1 MFSAR
6 HPGLVC
12 ALSLTLAACGKAPAD
27 RPARRPPTTTKAA
40 TTKAA
45 TTATAPRP
53 SSTVATVATGPV
65 ALRGASARVA
75 WRVTV
80 AVDNA
85 AAQVQATTLT
95 PVVQAIVVETERQ
108 LDPARADGDLGRF
121 NKTTSRRPQPVS
133 GPALAVVEAGLALG
147 RQTSGA
153 FDITAGPL
161 RAAWSDLASPPDG
174 ATLQIARA
182 RTGLQRVLPEKG
194 MLKKDVVD
202 LEIDASA
209 IIDSVAVDGIAA
221 ALRERGFSAF
231 AIEVGGAALAVGR
244 GADGPWSVGLPV
256 GAAPPVMPL
265 DSASGGGRAMALAVA
280 PPPPG
285 TIDPRSGRPVAHD
298 LERCVVIGEDVV
310 VVDGLAEA
318 CLVLGSDGLLQT
330 LRAFPGVEAGWLRRD
345 GSSASTPGFPST
357 GLPSKG

>member
-1 MFSAR
+1 
-6 HPGLVC
+6 
-12 ALSLTLAACGKAPAD
+12 
-27 RPARRPPTTTKAA
+27 
-40 TTKAA
+40 
-45 TTATAPRP
+45 
-53 SSTVATVATGPV
+53 VATVATGPV